1 MSAPTKAGF
10 SRIRSYLWPIHRHEL
25 KKFIPMLII
34 FFLVGFNYSLLRA
47 TKDALVVTAPSSGAE
62 ALPFLKVWAIV
73 PMAFLFTFLFTRVSN
88 RVSREQVFYVMM
100 TIFVSFFLIFMFFL
114 YPFQDKL
121 HPHTL
126 CDKVQE
132 ILPRGCQGLIAIFR
146 NWTFTLFYVMSEMW
160 STIIMTVLAWGFA
173 NDVTSVKDAK
183 RYYGLLGISINFSGI
198 AAGQVATSMSQHVY
212 NPNLPIGGDAW
223 GQAIFLLTSVIIVAG
238 LVCMG
243 LFRYIHKQ
251 GFGYNAPFYREQ
263 SGNAE
268 VKMGLRKNFKYL
280 AKSKY
285 LICIAVI
292 VVMYNIAINLVE
304 VVWKDQ
310 VKQLYP
316 NPADFN
322 AYMGKVLTG
331 IGIVAT
337 VTSIFISG
345 TIIRKFSWTVSALI
359 SPMILLITGVAF
371 FFFFFFKDSSF
382 ASVATWLGTTPLA
395 LCAFFGSLQ
404 NCLAR
409 ASKYTLFDATK
420 ELAFIPLS
428 KECKLKGKAAIDGV
442 GSRIG
447 KSGGSL
453 IHQGLLMFFGTV
465 ALSTP
470 IVAFILLFAIAGWMV
485 AVRALGRQFNAL
497 VSHHETLAVPDD
509 EKPALQPSI
518 KDPATHTT

>member
-1 MSAPTKAGF
+1 MSSTTGF
-10 SRIRSYLWPIHRHEL
+10 GRMRAYLWPIYRHEL
-25 KKFIPMLII
+25 KKFLPLLLI

-62 ALPFLKVWAIV
+62 ALPYLKVWAIV
-73 PMAFLFTFLFTRVSN
+73 PMAFLFTFIFTRVSN
-88 RVSREQVFYVMM
+88 RLAREKVFYAMM
-100 TIFVSFFLIFMFFL
+100 SIFVAFFLLFMFVL
-114 YPFQDKL
+114 YPFQDAL
-121 HPHTL
+121 HPHSF
-126 CDKVQE
+126 CDRIQQL
-132 ILPRGCQGLIAIFR
+132 LPKGLQGFVAMFR
-146 NWTFTLFYVMSEMW
+146 NWTFTLFYIMSEMW

-173 NDVTSVKDAK
+173 NDVTNVKDAK
-183 RYYGLLGISINFSGI
+183 RYYGLLGISINLSGVF
-198 AAGQVATSMSQHVY
+198 AGAVATSMSQNVFHA
-212 NPNLPIGGDAW
+212 NLPFGANAW
-223 GQAIFLLTSVIIVAG
+223 DQTIFLLSGILITAALLIM
-238 LVCMG
+238 L
-243 LFRYIHKQ
+243 LFRYIHTQ
-251 GFGYNAPFYREQ
+251 GHGYNSVSYRQQNDGQE
-263 SGNAE
+263 E
-268 VKMGLRKNFKYL
+268 VKMGLRKNFSYL

-292 VVMYNIAINLVE
+292 VVMYNVAINLVE

-322 AYMGKVLTG
+322 GYMGQVLTW

-337 VTSIFISG
+337 ITSVFISG
-345 TIIRKFSWTVSALI
+345 TVIRKFSWTASALI
-359 SPMILLITGVAF
+359 SPLILLITGFGF
-371 FFFFFFKDSSF
+371 FFFFFFKDSGFSGF
-382 ASVATWLGTTPLA
+382 SGLFGMTPLA
-395 LCAFFGSLQ
+395 LCVFFGSMQ

-453 IHQGLLMFFGTV
+453 IHQTLLMIFGTV

-470 IVAFILLFAIAGWMV
+470 FVAFLLLGVIGAWMV
-485 AVRALGRQFNAL
+485 AVRSLGRRFNDL
-497 VSHHETLAVPDD
+497 VSHQETL
-509 EKPALQPSI
+509 
-518 KDPATHTT
+518 KDPDEEQKPVLQTQPVMADGK

>member
-1 MSAPTKAGF
+1 MSSTTGF
-10 SRIRSYLWPIHRHEL
+10 GRIRAYLWPIYRHEL
-25 KKFIPMLII
+25 KKFIPLLLI

-47 TKDALVVTAPSSGAE
+47 TKDALVITAPSSGAE

-73 PMAFLFTFLFTRVSN
+73 PMAFLFTFIFTRVSN
-88 RVSREQVFYVMM
+88 RLTREKVFYVMM
-100 TIFVSFFLIFMFFL
+100 SIFIAFFLIFMFFL
-114 YPFQDKL
+114 YPFQEAL

-126 CDKVQE
+126 CDQ
-132 ILPRGCQGLIAIFR
+132 IQQMLPKGLQGFVALFR
-146 NWTFTLFYVMSEMW
+146 NWTFTLFYIMSEMW
-160 STIIMTVLAWGFA
+160 STIIMTVLIWGFA
-173 NDVTSVKDAK
+173 NDVTNVSDAK
-183 RYYGLLGISINFSGI
+183 RYYGLLGISINMSGI
-198 AAGQVATSMSQHVY
+198 VAGSVATSMSQNAFH
-212 NPNLPIGGDAW
+212 PSLPFGATAW
-223 GQAIFLLTSVIIVAG
+223 DQTIFLLTTFIILGGA
-238 LVCMG
+238 LCML

-251 GFGYNAPFYREQ
+251 GHGYNSPFYHTQ
-263 SGNAE
+263 NSGTEE
-268 VKMGLRKNFKYL
+268 VKMGLRKNFSYL

-316 NPADFN
+316 NPSDFN
-322 AYMGKVLTG
+322 AYMGQILTW
-331 IGIVAT
+331 IGIIAT
-337 VTSIFISG
+337 VTSVFISG
-345 TIIRKFSWTVSALI
+345 SIIRKFSWTLSALI
-359 SPMILLITGVAF
+359 SPMILLTTGIAF

-382 ASVATWLGTTPLA
+382 SSFASWFGTTPLV
-395 LCAFFGSLQ
+395 LCVFFGSLQ

-453 IHQGLLMFFGTV
+453 IHQSLLMFFGTV

-470 IVAFILLFAIAGWMV
+470 YVAFLLLFVIAAWMT
-485 AVRALGRQFNAL
+485 AVRSLGNRFNDL
-497 VSHHETLAVPDD
+497 VSHQETLKDPD
-509 EKPALQPSI
+509 EQQQPILQPVTADSA
-518 KDPATHTT
+518 PR